1 MDMEKYDKAEK
12 FILNNYQMF
21 NTDVR
26 EIRGDRLAEMLYE
39 YAEAYHQSQLSE
51 MPSEKWLINFAYWI
65 IDNVRTNDIVP
76 WKVSEY
82 LKQHLTESK
91 QEEVKKNVGTD
102 IPKDIDDTFGTLDN
116 PDVF

>member
-1 MDMEKYDKAEK
+1 MDAKEYLKSKHPSAVNPLDYLPINVMTVVGLMES
-12 FILNNYQMF
+12 
-21 NTDVR
+21 
-26 EIRGDRLAEMLYE
+26 
-39 YAEAYHQSQLSE
+39 YHQSKLAE